1 MIALRRE
8 NLKGFARRF
17 TYTRAVGAMDA
28 KPGYADVVEG
38 AWWDGSGDT
47 SNVCASEEAAKTL
60 KLKPGDRI
68 EWSVGARK
76 LSTNVACI
84 VKIDPIHL
92 MGRLDFLFD
101 RRMLEGLPVIYYGS
115 VRMNPDDVAR
125 MQVQVYQKFPTVT
138 VMNVAD
144 VLKIIQDVV
153 NQISIQV
160 RFISAFA
167 ILAGVI
173 ILASS
178 VAGSRFRRVR
188 EVVILKTLGASR
200 ARIANTFSVEFL
212 ILGRR
217 GGTDGESAG
226 AGVRGASC

>member
-1 MIALRRE
+1 
-8 NLKGFARRF
+8 
-17 TYTRAVGAMDA
+17 
-28 KPGYADVVEG
+28 
-38 AWWDGSGDT
+38 
-47 SNVCASEEAAKTL
+47 
-60 KLKPGDRI
+60 
-68 EWSVGARK
+68 
-76 LSTNVACI
+76 
-84 VKIDPIHL
+84 
-92 MGRLDFLFD
+92 
-101 RRMLEGLPVIYYGS
+101 
-115 VRMNPDDVAR
+115 MNPADVAR

-200 ARIANTFSVEFL
+200 SRIANTFSVEFL
-212 ILGRR
+212 ILGGVAGLMGSLLALAFAALVLKRLLKA
-217 GGTDGESAG
+217 EVHFEPWIYLVAIVASALLANA
-226 AGVRGASC
+226 AGWMASYRILGQKPLEALRDE